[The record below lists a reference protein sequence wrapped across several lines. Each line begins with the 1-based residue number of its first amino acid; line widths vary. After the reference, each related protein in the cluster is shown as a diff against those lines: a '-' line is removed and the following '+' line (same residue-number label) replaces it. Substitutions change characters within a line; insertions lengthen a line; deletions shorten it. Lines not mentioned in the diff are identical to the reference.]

1 MYIINIFFSSLVINS
16 LRLTLM
22 SYFDSSTYLILFSV
36 AAMKIAIIV
45 ISLVLMATV
54 EGGVFEDNG
63 MTNIA
68 TIISDIGDIGD
79 AGDDLDVME
88 ARLEG
93 LDAKQSD
100 VEDVKTALTNAM
112 DKSDLE
118 NDFDHPNV

>member
-1 MYIINIFFSSLVINS
+1 
-16 LRLTLM
+16 M

-45 ISLVLMATV
+45 ISLALMATV

-68 TIISDIGDIGD
+68 TIIADIGDIGD

>member
-1 MYIINIFFSSLVINS
+1 MGQSQRSK
-16 LRLTLM
+16 
-22 SYFDSSTYLILFSV
+22 DPSSTIHRTITFIQTT
-36 AAMKIAIIV
+36 MKIAIIV
-45 ISLVLMATV
+45 ISLALMATV

-88 ARLEG
+88 ARLQG

-100 VEDVKTALTNAM
+100 VEAVKTTLTDAM
-112 DKSDLE
+112 DASALA
-118 NDFDHPNV
+118 NDFDHPNL